1 MEKII
6 NGKKVMAQ
14 VLGGFQIEKLGKK
27 YIICS
32 FDEEIDK
39 KNNLIMIYEVD
50 ENENIVSIPDNE
62 KELVLKF
69 YNNFKNLG
77 VPVKDGRALRSSVTL
92 GLLAP
97 LHSFPS
103 LRSVIHSV
111 SLWWLPSA
119 LLHALTLFYSI
130 KYCHFYVK

>member
-1 MEKII
+1 MDLLIVIFTFSYIYDKILFERRGYLMEKII

-14 VLGGFQIEKLGKK
+14 VLGGFQIEERGKK

-69 YNNFKNLG
+69 YNNFKNEIIG
-77 VPVKDGRALRSSVTL
+77 GN
-92 GLLAP
+92 GNE
-97 LHSFPS
+97 
-103 LRSVIHSV
+103 
-111 SLWWLPSA
+111 
-119 LLHALTLFYSI
+119 
-130 KYCHFYVK
+130 

>member
-14 VLGGFQIEKLGKK
+14 VLGGFQIEELGKK

-32 FDEEIDK
+32 FDEENDN

-69 YNNFKNLG
+69 YNDFKNEIIG
-77 VPVKDGRALRSSVTL
+77 GNGDE
-92 GLLAP
+92 
-97 LHSFPS
+97 
-103 LRSVIHSV
+103 
-111 SLWWLPSA
+111 
-119 LLHALTLFYSI
+119 
-130 KYCHFYVK
+130 

>member
-14 VLGGFQIEKLGKK
+14 VLGGFQIEELGKK

-32 FDEEIDK
+32 FDEENDN

-50 ENENIVSIPDNE
+50 ENENIISIPDNE

-69 YNNFKNLG
+69 YNDFKNEIIG
-77 VPVKDGRALRSSVTL
+77 GNEDE
-92 GLLAP
+92 
-97 LHSFPS
+97 
-103 LRSVIHSV
+103 
-111 SLWWLPSA
+111 
-119 LLHALTLFYSI
+119 
-130 KYCHFYVK
+130 